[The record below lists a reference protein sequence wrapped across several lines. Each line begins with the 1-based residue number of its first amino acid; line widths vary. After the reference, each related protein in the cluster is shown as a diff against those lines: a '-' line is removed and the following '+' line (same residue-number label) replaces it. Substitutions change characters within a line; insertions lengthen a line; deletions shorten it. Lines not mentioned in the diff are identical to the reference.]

1 MATVYD
7 ATVEV
12 LTEIV
17 GPVPAQL
24 CMHSAA
30 VELGKGSEALTVSD
44 FDAIASKIRKDM
56 ARFASPVL
64 IEDALARIRAKLG

>member
-24 CMHSAA
+24 CMHSAS
-30 VELGKGSEALTVSD
+30 VELGKGHEALTVGD
-44 FDAIASKIRKDM
+44 FDAIAAKIRKDM

>member
-1 MATVYD
+1 MASVYD

-12 LTEIV
+12 LSEIV

-30 VELGKGSEALTVSD
+30 VELGKTSELLDVGD
-44 FDAIASKIRKDM
+44 FEAVAAKIRKDM

-64 IEDALARIRAKLG
+64 IEDALTRIRARL

>member
-7 ATVEV
+7 ASVEV
-12 LTEIV
+12 LTQIV

-24 CMHSAA
+24 CLHSAS
-30 VELGKGSEALTVSD
+30 VELGKGHEALTVGD
-44 FDAIASKIRKDM
+44 FDAVAAKIRKDM
-56 ARFASPVL
+56 SLFASPDL

>member
-17 GPVPAQL
+17 GPIPAQL
-24 CMHSAA
+24 CMHSAS
-30 VELGKGSEALTVSD
+30 VELGKGHEALTVSD
-44 FDAIASKIRKDM
+44 FDAIAAKIRKDM
-56 ARFASPVL
+56 SRFASPVL
-64 IEDALARIRAKLG
+64 IEDALTRIREKLG

>member
-17 GPVPAQL
+17 GPIPAQL
-24 CMHSAA
+24 CMHSAS
-30 VELGKGSEALTVSD
+30 VELGKGHEALTVGD

-64 IEDALARIRAKLG
+64 IEDALARIRAKL